1 MKVAIVNDL
10 AVACEALRRAV
21 AQDPALEVAWTAHD
35 GAEAVEK
42 ARRQR
47 PDVILMDL
55 IMPRMNGVEATRA
68 IMRAA
73 PCPILVVTATV
84 SGNAGLV
91 YEALGAGALDA
102 VNTPT
107 FAAGARIV
115 GGEELLRRI
124 HLVARAERCGAQDA
138 PSAATASSASNAPNA
153 PNAARAPSASAAHGA
168 APTPARTAPRAP
180 HSDSRAPHS
189 DTRAPHA
196 ATAARAIIAIGA
208 STGGPR
214 AVADVLRALP
224 APLPAAVLIV
234 QHLSQPFM
242 QGYAD
247 WLGAEIGRPVALAR
261 AGHLV
266 AAGDTLIAGEERHL
280 TLGPDGRLVYRDEP
294 RAHPHRPSVDE
305 LFDSLA
311 LHARPG
317 IAVLLTGMGRDGA
330 DGLLRLRRAGWHT
343 IAQDERTSVV
353 WGMPGA
359 AHRLGA
365 AVETLPIEFI
375 AGAIKARLRD
385 GGGTD

>member
-1 MKVAIVNDL
+1 VKVAIVNDL

-35 GAEAVEK
+35 GVEAVAK
-42 ARRQR
+42 ARLQR

-55 IMPRMNGVEATRA
+55 IMPRMNGVEATRE

-124 HLVARAERCGAQDA
+124 HLVARAERCGAPDA
-138 PSAATASSASNAPNA
+138 PSAAAASNASSAV
-153 PNAARAPSASAAHGA
+153 RAPSAPAAHGA
-168 APTPARTAPRAP
+168 ASTPARTASRAP

-189 DTRAPHA
+189 DSRAPHFA
-196 ATAARAIIAIGA
+196 AAARAIIAIGA

-224 APLPAAVLIV
+224 APLPAAVIIV

-247 WLGAEIGRPVALAR
+247 WLGAETGRPVALAR
-261 AGHLV
+261 AGQLV

-280 TLGPDGRLVYRDEP
+280 ALGPDGRLIYRDEP

-305 LFDSLA
+305 FFDSLA

-365 AVETLPIEFI
+365 AVETLPVEFI
-375 AGAIKARLRD
+375 AGAIKARLRHA
-385 GGGTD
+385 GGTD

>member
-1 MKVAIVNDL
+1 VKVAIVNDL

-138 PSAATASSASNAPNA
+138 PGAAAASSASNA
-153 PNAARAPSASAAHGA
+153 PNAARAPSASAPHGA
-168 APTPARTAPRAP
+168 ASTPARTAPRAP
-180 HSDSRAPHS
+180 HSDS
-189 DTRAPHA
+189 RAPHA

-261 AGHLV
+261 PGHLV

-280 TLGPDGRLVYRDEP
+280 ALGPDGRLVYRDEP

>member
-21 AQDPALEVAWTAHD
+21 AQDPALEVAWIAHD

-138 PSAATASSASNAPNA
+138 PGAAAASSASNA
-153 PNAARAPSASAAHGA
+153 PNAARAPSASAPHGA
-168 APTPARTAPRAP
+168 ASTPARTAPRAP
-180 HSDSRAPHS
+180 HSDS
-189 DTRAPHA
+189 RAPHA

-261 AGHLV
+261 PGHLV

-280 TLGPDGRLVYRDEP
+280 ALGPDGRLVYRDEP

>member
-35 GAEAVEK
+35 GVEAVAK
-42 ARRQR
+42 ARLQR

-55 IMPRMNGVEATRA
+55 IMPRMNGVEATRE

-124 HLVARAERCGAQDA
+124 HLVARAERCGAPDA
-138 PSAATASSASNAPNA
+138 PSAAAASNASSAV
-153 PNAARAPSASAAHGA
+153 RAPSAAA
-168 APTPARTAPRAP
+168 APGATPAPARATPRAPHSESRAP
-180 HSDSRAPHS
+180 HSDSRAPHF
-189 DTRAPHA
+189 A
-196 ATAARAIIAIGA
+196 AAARAIIAIGA

-224 APLPAAVLIV
+224 APLPAAVIIV

-247 WLGAEIGRPVALAR
+247 WLGAETGRPVALAR
-261 AGHLV
+261 AGQLV

-280 TLGPDGRLVYRDEP
+280 ALGPDGRLIYRDEP

-305 LFDSLA
+305 FFDSLA

-365 AVETLPIEFI
+365 AVETLPVEFI
-375 AGAIKARLRD
+375 AGAIKARLRHA
-385 GGGTD
+385 GGTD

>member
-35 GAEAVEK
+35 GVEAVAK
-42 ARRQR
+42 ARLQR

-55 IMPRMNGVEATRA
+55 IMPRMNGVEATRE

-124 HLVARAERCGAQDA
+124 HLVARAERCGAPDA
-138 PSAATASSASNAPNA
+138 PSAAAASNASSAV
-153 PNAARAPSASAAHGA
+153 RAPSAAA
-168 APTPARTAPRAP
+168 APGATPAPARATPRAPHSESRAP
-180 HSDSRAPHS
+180 HSDSRAPHF
-189 DTRAPHA
+189 A
-196 ATAARAIIAIGA
+196 AAARAIIAIGA

-224 APLPAAVLIV
+224 APLPAAVIIV

-247 WLGAEIGRPVALAR
+247 WLGAETGRPVALAR
-261 AGHLV
+261 AGQLV

-280 TLGPDGRLVYRDEP
+280 ALGPDGRLIYRVEP

-305 LFDSLA
+305 FFDSLA

-365 AVETLPIEFI
+365 AVETLPVEFI
-375 AGAIKARLRD
+375 AGAIKARLRHA
-385 GGGTD
+385 GGTD

>member
-55 IMPRMNGVEATRA
+55 IMPRMNGVEATRE

-138 PSAATASSASNAPNA
+138 PGAATASSASNAL
-153 PNAARAPSASAAHGA
+153 NAARAPSASAPHGA
-168 APTPARTAPRAP
+168 ASTPARTAP
-180 HSDSRAPHS
+180 
-189 DTRAPHA
+189 RAPHA

-280 TLGPDGRLVYRDEP
+280 ALGPDGRLVYRDEP

-385 GGGTD
+385 GAGSD

>member
-138 PSAATASSASNAPNA
+138 PSAATASNA

-168 APTPARTAPRAP
+168 APTPARTVPRAP
-180 HSDSRAPHS
+180 HSDS
-189 DTRAPHA
+189 RAPHA

-280 TLGPDGRLVYRDEP
+280 ALGPDGRLVYRDEP

>member
-1 MKVAIVNDL
+1 VKVAIVNDL

-138 PSAATASSASNAPNA
+138 PSAATASNA

-168 APTPARTAPRAP
+168 APTPARTVPRAP
-180 HSDSRAPHS
+180 HSDS
-189 DTRAPHA
+189 RAPHA

-280 TLGPDGRLVYRDEP
+280 ALGPDGRLVYRDEP